1 MKIIIEI
8 NDKEHELYNKITEM
22 DLFTMLKEIV
32 EASVGKEITRQLRFK
47 RNEVLQ
53 CARAEPSKKEVE

>member
-32 EASVGKEITRQLRFK
+32 EASVGKEVVRQLRFK
-47 RNEVLQ
+47 RNEGLQ
-53 CARAEPSKKEVE
+53 